1 MSMLNVYRCLQIFFV
16 LSHKFHM
23 SGLSRRLSQ
32 RNLQRPSSQP
42 STPVRRAQGNS
53 SAASSI
59 ASFQAH
65 RFPLAPDSDDET
77 DNSSVNI
84 LNATPSFL
92 LGLREVVMKALLVDI
107 ERGGGL
113 HVPRFSL
120 KHLCN
125 AKPDVYGNPGSE
137 LRRQV
142 QNKVQKLRALDGP
155 KYQQVLNYFG
165 VESSAL
171 TRSFRPL
178 DSTVAA
184 NLESPVRLPH
194 RRAPSNDSPRE
205 IEDHVVVYDSPS
217 RQRAVPP
224 RPPSSVTR
232 RIAMNQQRF
241 FEEFDMDN
249 VSKSTLHFVIAVDIV
264 VLFTLL
270 FLICL
275 ALADVIDVDLDR
287 PENNREV
294 VVLTVNDVII
304 DTNMYNCYDIALI
317 VDMRDAAAAS
327 CTASLVSEHEVLISY
342 PAIGYMLFR
351 DSIQRNKRLIAL
363 RQHDQQVQLA
373 QDVWINDVRRTPQRS
388 IKQLLL
394 RFPANVSLA
403 NVLNPFSY
411 KIRPKVPIDYAPGDM
426 FGHGHN
432 IAIATAQM
440 EFRVAD
446 ALTHREAVIVADDAA
461 PLDSMTDTFARMF
474 HLGS

>member
-1 MSMLNVYRCLQIFFV
+1 
-16 LSHKFHM
+16 
-23 SGLSRRLSQ
+23 
-32 RNLQRPSSQP
+32 
-42 STPVRRAQGNS
+42 
-53 SAASSI
+53 
-59 ASFQAH
+59 
-65 RFPLAPDSDDET
+65 
-77 DNSSVNI
+77 
-84 LNATPSFL
+84 
-92 LGLREVVMKALLVDI
+92 
-107 ERGGGL
+107 
-113 HVPRFSL
+113 
-120 KHLCN
+120 
-125 AKPDVYGNPGSE
+125 
-137 LRRQV
+137 
-142 QNKVQKLRALDGP
+142 
-155 KYQQVLNYFG
+155 
-165 VESSAL
+165 
-171 TRSFRPL
+171 
-178 DSTVAA
+178 
-184 NLESPVRLPH
+184 
-194 RRAPSNDSPRE
+194 
-205 IEDHVVVYDSPS
+205 
-217 RQRAVPP
+217 
-224 RPPSSVTR
+224 
-232 RIAMNQQRF
+232 MNQQRF
-241 FEEFDMDN
+241 FEEFNMDN

-351 DSIQRNKRLIAL
+351 DSIQRNERLIAL

-394 RFPANVSLA
+394 RLAANVSLA

-440 EFRVAD
+440 EFRIAD
-446 ALTHREAVIVADDAA
+446 AESHREAVIVADDAA